1 MQKSFFKKVGFIF
14 CLGAFL
20 ILVDACHGYD
30 CNCPEITKHFFDF
43 QSTNIEVQRHSVDIP
58 QNSIPTGERV
68 NITIN
73 LEGIE
78 FLVQEETSTC
88 RQPWFINSVFACSCI
103 GEGNSGLKFPVTD
116 IRVFSDADYSEE
128 ISAGDLLT
136 DIVRVQNPS
145 TGEED
150 LLSNVEDKNSLFSV
164 YREGVRVFIDTP
176 PTVDSTHTLTIEIVK
191 ENGVTLTAES
201 MPIIWL

>member
-1 MQKSFFKKVGFIF
+1 MKKSLLKKIGLIF
-14 CLGAFL
+14 CLGTFL
-20 ILVDACHGYD
+20 ILVDACHGAN

-43 QSTNIEVQRHSVDIP
+43 QSTSIEVQRHSIDIP
-58 QNSIPTGERV
+58 QNSIPSGERV
-68 NITIN
+68 NITVN

-88 RQPWFINSVFACSCI
+88 RRPWFINSAFACSCI
-103 GEGNSGLKFPVTD
+103 GEGNDGLKFPVTD
-116 IRVFSDADYSEE
+116 IRVFSNADYSEE
-128 ISAGDLLT
+128 INAGDLLS
-136 DIVRVQNPS
+136 DIVKVNNPN
-145 TGEED
+145 TWEED
-150 LLSNVEDKNSLFSV
+150 LLSNVEDKNLLFSV
-164 YREGVRVFIDTP
+164 YNEGVRVFIDTP

>member
-1 MQKSFFKKVGFIF
+1 MQKSFFKKVGLIF

-20 ILVDACHGYD
+20 ILVDACHGSH

-43 QSTNIEVQRHSVDIP
+43 QSTSLEVRRHSIDVEQNTIPSGHRASIDI
-58 QNSIPTGERV
+58 I
-68 NITIN
+68 
-73 LEGIE
+73 LEDVE
-78 FLVQEETSTC
+78 FLVQAEIPTC
-88 RQPWFINSVFACSCI
+88 RRPWFINSAFACSCI

-136 DIVRVQNPS
+136 DIVKVQNPS

-150 LLSNVEDKNSLFSV
+150 LLSNLEDKNSLFSV
-164 YREGVRVFIDTP
+164 YSEGVRVFIDTP

-191 ENGVTLTAES
+191 ENGVTLTAET